1 MHPTGVLITV
11 SSGSILP
18 NVSGKAP
25 FTIIFNGVP
34 AETWYTVFG
43 DLENT
48 NQVPLIVAH
57 GGAATHHYL
66 TSLSQLTTEYSIPIV
81 LYDQLGFGLSSHFPA
96 EAGNA
101 EFWTVNLFVEQLKEL
116 VKYLKIADKYDFMG
130 HSFGTVMGLEIS
142 SAQQNSSSGMRKQ
155 VLYSPAA
162 SVELLNDMMEV
173 RREKAPKEIREA
185 LNKHETEGT
194 TDSEE
199 YQKAVTAFMH
209 ENFCRLEEWPNELLE
224 SMSYRGKD
232 GDALHTLFGDNP
244 RKLTGSL
251 KGWSSV
257 ETAHNIGVPTL
268 LLNGQYDWSDEA
280 VAPLFR
286 EIPRVKWVKFS
297 NSSHLLHFEEK
308 ERFVKQVGAW
318 LTEQD

>member
-1 MHPTGVLITV
+1 MTAL
-11 SSGSILP
+11 
-18 NVSGKAP
+18 AP
-25 FTIIFNGVP
+25 FTISFNGVP

-43 DLENT
+43 DLEST

-101 EFWTVNLFVEQLKEL
+101 EFWTVDLFVEQLKGL
-116 VKYLKIADKYDFMG
+116 VKYLKIADRYDFMG

-142 SAQQNSSSGMRKQ
+142 SAQQNLSSGMRKQ

-199 YQKAVTAFMH
+199 YQKA
-209 ENFCRLEEWPNELLE
+209 EWPNELLE

-268 LLNGQYDWSDEA
+268 LLNGQYDW
-280 VAPLFR
+280 
-286 EIPRVKWVKFS
+286 VKWVKFS